1 MMFQCF
7 NMFQKQCNM
16 GKNSIYQSIKESCLK
31 FQIKKEFVVKHGQ
44 IIATISQVS
53 KFHKFLYIIA
63 ISLKLLQK
71 VFQPQDR
78 ERKIM
83 HIGRQDYTNP
93 VPRRIQLG
101 PLQPAEF
108 APNPGVYA
116 LALLLTLQTAG
127 TNNNPCGPRIS
138 HDCTRRIKRKND

>member
-7 NMFQKQCNM
+7 NMFQKQSNM

-63 ISLKLLQK
+63 ISLKLLQE
-71 VFQPQDR
+71 VFQPRDR
-78 ERKIM
+78 GRKIM

-93 VPRRIQLG
+93 G
-101 PLQPAEF
+101 PLQPAEIS
-108 APNPGVYA
+108 PIPGVFA
-116 LALLLTLQTAG
+116 IMNCSHCKLLGSG
-127 TNNNPCGPRIS
+127 TILMVTGFPKI
-138 HDCTRRIKRKND
+138 TQQE

>member
-1 MMFQCF
+1 
-7 NMFQKQCNM
+7 M

-83 HIGRQDYTNP
+83 VVGRQDSTRLDP
-93 VPRRIQLG
+93 CS
-101 PLQPAEF
+101 LQHEVLCEV
-108 APNPGVYA
+108 GV
-116 LALLLTLQTAG
+116 
-127 TNNNPCGPRIS
+127 S
-138 HDCTRRIKRKND
+138 W